1 MKTKLAALLAVIATA
16 SAEPVPN
23 QDKLTTRAVGMGK
36 TKIIEITGK
45 ADAEPLTVIWGTGK
59 DQRMAIPPGES
70 KTRKVR
76 MGGTY
81 KVTAMEDG
89 AVVDTE
95 TNTRK
100 TGIQQDR
107 KLR

>member
-1 MKTKLAALLAVIATA
+1 MKTTIIAALAAIATV

-45 ADAEPLTVIWGTGK
+45 ADTDPLTVIWGTGK
-59 DQRMAIPPGES
+59 DQRMTIPPGES
-70 KTRKVR
+70 KTRKVTLS
-76 MGGTY
+76 GTY

-89 AVVDTE
+89 SVVDTE